1 MECKFCKSKNK
12 DEEVVK
18 FDGLEIPKNE
28 YFWYIGSTIHNDW
41 NQRRYKSQNKSMV
54 EKVESA

>member
-1 MECKFCKSKNK
+1 MGCKFCKCKNK

-28 YFWYIGSTIHNDW
+28 YFWYIGSTINNEW
-41 NQRRYKSQNKSMV
+41 NQRRYKS
-54 EKVESA
+54 